1 MAGTLTQSSTIANT
15 LSFMIQ
21 NSQVEKKIRQ
31 SLAANFKSFSDK
43 SATLEDLAMELTIE
57 KLDLMEDEYL
67 KHCIYESLRMDPA
80 VPISSSFTVTEEI
93 ELGGVKV

>member
-1 MAGTLTQSSTIANT
+1 
-15 LSFMIQ
+15 
-21 NSQVEKKIRQ
+21 
-31 SLAANFKSFSDK
+31 
-43 SATLEDLAMELTIE
+43 MELTIE

-67 KHCIYESLRMDPA
+67 KHCIYESLRIDPP

>member
-1 MAGTLTQSSTIANT
+1 LAGTLTQATTIANT

-31 SLAANFKSFSDK
+31 SFAANFKSFSDK
-43 SATLEDLAMELTIE
+43 SATLEDLAMELKIE

-67 KHCIYESLRMDPA
+67 KHCIYESLRIDPP
-80 VPISSSFTVTEEI
+80 VPVSSSFTVTEEI